1 MAKDKDKAQK
11 ELELE
16 EKNKQKAEDSD
27 GQEEVVVV
35 SDEDNSDK
43 DVKGQ
48 DIEKTLKDLQD
59 RIAKSD
65 EERKKDQEARKFA
78 EDRAERLE
86 RERGEHEEK
95 AKKAENRAALTQKE
109 AIAQSL
115 VSSQQ
120 IIESAESDLEAALG
134 EGDAKK
140 VVAAQKKLSE
150 ATYMNADLRKQKSQ
164 YDAWEKQQEEL
175 AKQPKVQ
182 QLPPSVQNW
191 IDKNPRYK
199 SDPEFKAEADGAHD
213 VAVRRGYAFGSSAYL
228 SFIDSRMKQIFAE
241 DKVDDKDDD
250 DKDDER
256 DNKRYSAPPNRG
268 GSSSDDDDDDDDTD
282 TRAKRKVYKLTAAQR
297 EAAKISNMTELQ
309 YAQFLEA
316 EKKRGRN

>member
-1 MAKDKDKAQK
+1 MAKDKAQK

-35 SDEDNSDK
+35 SDEDK
-43 DVKGQ
+43 DVKSP

-65 EERKKDQEARKFA
+65 ADRKNDQEARKLA
-78 EDRAERLE
+78 EERADRLE
-86 RERGEHEEK
+86 KERKEHEEK
-95 AKKAENRAALTQKE
+95 AQKAETRAALTQKE
-109 AIAQSL
+109 AINQSL
-115 VSSQQ
+115 ISSQQ
-120 IIESAESDLEAALG
+120 IIESAENDLETSLG

-150 ATYMNADLRKQKSQ
+150 ATYHHEEMKKQKSQ
-164 YDAWEKQQEEL
+164 YDAWEKQQEEI

-182 QLPPSVQNW
+182 QLPPSVQQW
-191 IDKNPRYK
+191 IDKNPRYN

-213 VAVRRGYAFGSSAYL
+213 VAIRRGYAFGSTAYL
-228 SFIDSRMKQIFAE
+228 NFIEGRMKQVFAE
-241 DKVDDKDDD
+241 QKNEDQEDTEQEE
-250 DKDDER
+250 ER
-256 DNKRYSAPPNRG
+256 EGKRYAAPPNRG
-268 GSSSDDDDDDDDTD
+268 GSSSDSDDDDDSD
-282 TRAKRKVYKLTAAQR
+282 RSSKKKVYKLTAAQR

-309 YAQFLEA
+309 YAQLLEA
-316 EKKRGRN
+316 EKKRGKQ